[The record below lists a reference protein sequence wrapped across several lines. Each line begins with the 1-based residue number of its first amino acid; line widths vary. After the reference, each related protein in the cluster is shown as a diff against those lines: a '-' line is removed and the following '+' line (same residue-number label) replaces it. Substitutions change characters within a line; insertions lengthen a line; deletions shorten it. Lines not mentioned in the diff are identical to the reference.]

1 MKHVVH
7 IFGASGSGTTT
18 LGRMLAEE
26 QGWTHLDTDDYYW
39 LLTDPPFREARPKDE
54 RLTMMRRDI
63 NAAEHVVISGSLVGW
78 GDGLIPRLTLCVRTV
93 VDPDLRLERL
103 YQRELARFGERILPG
118 GDMYEA
124 NQAFLQWARG
134 YEDGPLTT
142 RSRARHD
149 QWQQRLRCPCITVD
163 TNGSLEDALV
173 VIRQA
178 IGDMEANTM
187 DVNEYHREAMTLL
200 RPELTK
206 QDALVNAVMGLC
218 GESGETVDLVKK
230 HLFQGHPLD
239 RDKLIKELG
248 DVAWYLAEA
257 ATALDVPLSAIL
269 QGNLDKL
276 HRRYP
281 DGFTVERS
289 LHREGEA

>member
-18 LGRMLAEE
+18 LGRMLADEK
-26 QGWTHLDTDDYYW
+26 GWTHLDTDDYYW
-39 LLTDPPFREARPKDE
+39 LPTDPPFQQKRPAQD
-54 RLTMMRRDI
+54 RVALMRQDMV
-63 NAAEHVVISGSLVGW
+63 AAENVVISGSLVDW
-78 GDGLIPRLTLCVRTV
+78 GDGLIPFFTLCVRTV
-93 VDPDLRLERL
+93 VEPSVRMERL
-103 YQRELARFGERILPG
+103 YQRELARYGERILPG
-118 GDMYEA
+118 GDMHEA

-142 RSRARHD
+142 RSRALHD
-149 QWQQRLRCPCITVD
+149 QWQQMLRCPCVTVD
-163 TNGSLEDALV
+163 TNGSLEDALA
-173 VIRQA
+173 VIRRA
-178 IGDMEANTM
+178 IENMEASTM
-187 DVNEYHREAMTLL
+187 DVNEYQRQAMTLL

-206 QDALVNAVMGLC
+206 RDALVNAVMGLC

-239 RDKLIKELG
+239 REKLVKELG

-289 LHREGEA
+289 LHRESEA